1 MWAVSAATTADLL
14 AQAQPLTKNYE
25 ANSQKAAILMTKA
38 ATLIVELSA
47 MVESLGSFLKVI
59 TR

>member
-1 MWAVSAATTADLL
+1 MWAVSAATTADSL
-14 AQAQPLTKNYE
+14 AQAQPLTKNFE
-25 ANSQKAAILMTKA
+25 ANSQKAEILMTKA

-47 MVESLGSFLKVI
+47 MVESREFSLKAT